1 MSNKI
6 TITKEQISFITEI
19 KERVRSAQ
27 YEAMKFVNTTLIN
40 LYWDIGKS
48 ISEKQNESWGESVV
62 PTLSKEL
69 QEEFPGS
76 SGFSV
81 ANLWLMAQFYNE
93 YSSNKILEP
102 LVREISWTKN
112 IAIMKKCKEVQERRF
127 YILTTKKYGWTKSV
141 LTHQIENKSYEKYLL
156 NQTNYDQVLPDH
168 LKNQAIL
175 SVKDQYN
182 FELLDLADEH
192 SEREL
197 ETSII
202 KNIRA
207 FLMQMGSDF
216 AFIGN
221 QYRLEVDGQEYF
233 IDLLL
238 YHRQLRSLIAVELK
252 IGDFKPE
259 YKGKMEFYLSVL
271 NDKVKHPDE
280 NDAIGIIICKS
291 KSRTIVEYSLKSSTM
306 PIGVSTY
313 SLTAKLPPEYE
324 NLLPSPE
331 EINEKINRIE

>member
-1 MSNKI
+1 MTNKI
-6 TITKEQISFITEI
+6 TIPKEQISFITEI
-19 KERVRSAQ
+19 KDKVRSAQ
-27 YEAMKFVNTTLIN
+27 YEAMKFVNTSLID
-40 LYWDIGKS
+40 LYWYIGKS

-69 QEEFPGS
+69 QEEFPGTT
-76 SGFSV
+76 GFSV

-93 YSSNKILEP
+93 YSTNEILEP
-102 LVREISWTKN
+102 LVREISWSKN
-112 IAIMKKCKEVQERRF
+112 IAIMKKCKDVQERRF
-127 YILTTKKYGWTKSV
+127 YILTTKKFGWTKSV

-156 NQTNYDQVLPDH
+156 NQTNYDEVLPDH
-168 LKNQAIL
+168 LKNQAVL

-207 FLMQMGSDF
+207 FLMQMGSDYTF
-216 AFIGN
+216 VGN
-221 QYRLEVDGQEYF
+221 QYRVEVDGKEYF

-238 YHRQLRSLIAVELK
+238 YHRQLKSLIAVELK

-271 NDKVKHPDE
+271 NDKIKHPDE

-313 SLTAKLPPEYE
+313 SLTAKL
-324 NLLPSPE
+324 
-331 EINEKINRIE
+331 

>member
-221 QYRLEVDGQEYF
+221 QYRLEVDRQEYF

>member
-1 MSNKI
+1 MPNKI
-6 TITKEQISFITEI
+6 TISKEQISFISEI
-19 KERVRSAQ
+19 KERVRTAQ
-27 YEAMKFVNTTLIN
+27 YDAMKSVNTTLIN

-48 ISEKQNESWGESVV
+48 LSDKQKESWGKSVV
-62 PTLSKEL
+62 STLSKEL

-76 SGFSV
+76 SGFSE

-93 YSSNKILEP
+93 YNSNEILEP
-102 LVREISWTKN
+102 LVREISWSKN
-112 IAIMKKCKEVQERRF
+112 IAIMKKCKDDQERRF
-127 YILTTKKYGWTKSV
+127 YILTTKKYGWTKNV

-156 NQTNYDQVLPDH
+156 NQTNYDDVLPDH
-168 LKNQAIL
+168 LKNQAVL

-207 FLMQMGSDF
+207 FLMQMGNDF
-216 AFIGN
+216 TFIGN
-221 QYRLEVDGQEYF
+221 QYRVEVDGKEYF

-238 YHRQLRSLIAVELK
+238 YHRQLKSLIAVELK

-271 NDKVKHPDE
+271 NDKIKHPDE

-313 SLTAKLPPEYE
+313 GLTAKLPPEYK

-331 EINEKINRIE
+331 EINEKINRID

>member
-1 MSNKI
+1 MPNKI
-6 TITKEQISFITEI
+6 SITKEQISFISEI
-19 KERVRSAQ
+19 KERVRTAQ

-48 ISEKQNESWGESVV
+48 ISEKQNESWGKFIV

-69 QEEFPGS
+69 QNEFPGT

-81 ANLWLMAQFYNE
+81 ANLWLMAQIYNE
-93 YSSNKILEP
+93 YSSNEILEP
-102 LVREISWTKN
+102 LVREISWSKN
-112 IAIMKKCKEVQERRF
+112 IVIMKKCKETQERRF
-127 YILTTKKYGWTKSV
+127 YILTTKKFGWTKSV

-156 NQTNYDQVLPDH
+156 NQTNYDKVLPDL
-168 LKNQAIL
+168 LKNQAVL

-182 FELLDLADEH
+182 FELLDLADVH

-216 AFIGN
+216 TFVGN
-221 QYRLEVDGQEYF
+221 QYRVEVDGKEYF

-238 YHRQLRSLIAVELK
+238 YHRQLKSLIAVELK

-271 NDKVKHPDE
+271 NDKIKHPDE

-291 KSRTIVEYSLKSSTM
+291 KSRTVVEYSLKSSIL

>member
-1 MSNKI
+1 MTNKI

-19 KERVRSAQ
+19 KEKVRSAQ
-27 YEAMKFVNTTLIN
+27 YEAMKFVNTTLID

-48 ISEKQNESWGESVV
+48 LSDKQKESWGKSVV
-62 PTLSKEL
+62 STLSKEL

-76 SGFSV
+76 SGFSE

-93 YSSNKILEP
+93 YSSNEILEP
-102 LVREISWTKN
+102 LVREISWSKN
-112 IAIMKKCKEVQERRF
+112 IAIMKKCKDDQERRF
-127 YILTTKKYGWTKSV
+127 YILTTKKYGWTKNV

-156 NQTNYDQVLPDH
+156 NQTNYDDVLPDH
-168 LKNQAIL
+168 LKNQAVL

-207 FLMQMGSDF
+207 FLMQMGNDF
-216 AFIGN
+216 TFIGN
-221 QYRLEVDGQEYF
+221 QYRVEVDGKEYF

-238 YHRQLRSLIAVELK
+238 YHRQLKSLIAVELK

-271 NDKVKHPDE
+271 NDKIKHPDE

-313 SLTAKLPPEYE
+313 DLTAKLPPEYK
-324 NLLPSPE
+324 NILPSPE

>member
-1 MSNKI
+1 MKNKI
-6 TITKEQISFITEI
+6 TIPKEQISFITEI

-27 YEAMKFVNTTLIN
+27 YEAMKFVNTALIN

-48 ISEKQNESWGESVV
+48 ISDKQNESWGKSIV
-62 PTLSKEL
+62 PTLSREL

-76 SGFSV
+76 SGFSE

-93 YSSNKILEP
+93 YSSNEILEP
-102 LVREISWTKN
+102 LVREISWSKN
-112 IAIMKKCKEVQERRF
+112 VAIMKKCKDVQERRF
-127 YILTTKKYGWTKSV
+127 YILTTKKYGWTKNV

-156 NQTNYDQVLPDH
+156 NQTNYDKVLPDH
-168 LKNQAIL
+168 LKNQAVL

-271 NDKVKHPDE
+271 NDKVKHPVE

-291 KSRTIVEYSLKSSTM
+291 KSRTVVEYSLKSSTM